1 MDPKLRRFRR
11 GFPLHLFPLDQPA
24 FYRIGSSET
33 DIFHSR
39 KCRDQDVVLKDNV
52 DPQLPALFRPDRL
65 REIFSVPQD
74 VSAVSLIDTAEDLD
88 ERGFSGSVLTDEAM
102 DLPLTEREVQ
112 TF

>member
-1 MDPKLRRFRR
+1 MDPKLLCFRR
-11 GFPLHLFPLDQPA
+11 GFPFHLFPSDQPA

-52 DPQLPALFRPDRL
+52 DPQLPALFRSDHL
-65 REIFSVPQD
+65 RKIFSVPQD
-74 VSAVSLIDTAEDLD
+74 VSDISLIDTAENLD

>member
-1 MDPKLRRFRR
+1 MDPQLRRFRR
-11 GFPLHLFPLDQPA
+11 GFPFHLFPLDQPA

-39 KCRDQDVVLKDNV
+39 ERRNQDIVLENNV
-52 DPQLPALFRPDRL
+52 DSEGPALFRPDRL

>member
-1 MDPKLRRFRR
+1 MDPKLLCFRR
-11 GFPLHLFPLDQPA
+11 GFPFHLFPSDQPA

-52 DPQLPALFRPDRL
+52 DPQLPALFRSDHL
-65 REIFSVPQD
+65 RKIFSVPQD
-74 VSAVSLIDTAEDLD
+74 VSDVSLIDTAEDLD

>member
-1 MDPKLRRFRR
+1 MDPKLLCFRR
-11 GFPLHLFPLDQPA
+11 GFPFHLFPSDQPA

-52 DPQLPALFRPDRL
+52 DPQLPALFRSDHL
-65 REIFSVPQD
+65 RKIFSVPQD
-74 VSAVSLIDTAEDLD
+74 VSDISLIDTAEDFD
-88 ERGFSGSVLTDEAM
+88 ERGFSGSVLTDETM

>member
-11 GFPLHLFPLDQPA
+11 GFPFHLFPLDQPA

-52 DPQLPALFRPDRL
+52 DPQLPALFRSDHL
-65 REIFSVPQD
+65 RKIFSVPQD
-74 VSAVSLIDTAEDLD
+74 TAAVSLVDTAEDLD
-88 ERGFSGSVLTDEAM
+88 ERGLSGSVLTDEAM

>member
-1 MDPKLRRFRR
+1 MDPKLLCFRR
-11 GFPLHLFPLDQPA
+11 GFPFHLFPSDQPA

-52 DPQLPALFRPDRL
+52 DPQLPALFRSDHL
-65 REIFSVPQD
+65 RKIFSVPQD
-74 VSAVSLIDTAEDLD
+74 VSDISLIDTAEDLD

-102 DLPLTEREVQ
+102 DLPLTEGEV
-112 TF
+112 